1 MHSPGLQRH
10 FITFLIYTTHRYFW
24 NNVMSLLASSCR
36 RRSEEDK
43 EEQAGQSTLTAGGTK
58 AGDVKKSLQLDQ
70 TRAG

>member
-1 MHSPGLQRH
+1 
-10 FITFLIYTTHRYFW
+10 
-24 NNVMSLLASSCR
+24 MSLLASSCR